1 ARRRPAGHPHRPGR
15 GGGGRPGCGR
25 AGPGRRPGA
34 AGTAGPGKGPGSGA
48 ALFRR
53 PDHRGD
59 RRGHGKL
66 AGHGEAA
73 LAGRPCLAVRG
84 PGLPRRPPLS
94 RPAAPR
100 LRRAWANPPPF
111 SAPNAMGGPV
121 MPRTP
126 IRTRW
131 LASLLAA
138 CTAFAAH
145 AQSGPVQ
152 WVAII
157 DPNGFETPMP
167 AHWVEL
173 PAGWQTQGGVLW
185 DQAAPCGATPSLRW
199 QAHSPDGSQ
208 RLSVHPAEAWTWD
221 NTGLPPTRGRCPR
234 VPITSARQYLDSWI
248 QRHRPGARLLDYRD
262 RPDLITT
269 PPPPDGAGTQWRKEA
284 GEYLLAYV
292 DQGVEVRESVAVV
305 TLFSHMSMP
314 GVVPGEVRQFMTGFA
329 MGATTLRA
337 PAGRLPLD
345 LLARFSASIQVDPQW
360 QARMNRHNQ
369 VIARQGTEGMRR
381 RGQIVADTN

>member
-1 ARRRPAGHPHRPGR
+1 MRS
-15 GGGGRPGCGR
+15 
-25 AGPGRRPGA
+25 
-34 AGTAGPGKGPGSGA
+34 K
-48 ALFRR
+48 
-53 PDHRGD
+53 
-59 RRGHGKL
+59 
-66 AGHGEAA
+66 
-73 LAGRPCLAVRG
+73 
-84 PGLPRRPPLS
+84 
-94 RPAAPR
+94 
-100 LRRAWANPPPF
+100 
-111 SAPNAMGGPV
+111 
-121 MPRTP
+121 P

-152 WVAII
+152 RVAII
-157 DPNGFETPMP
+157 DPNGFEKPMP

-381 RGQIVADTN
+381 RGQIVADTNAQIADMQMQAWRDRQDSQDRSHQDTLDIVSETTRYDDPAAGGQVRLDGYGDNAWRMNDGTYLHSDDPNFDPNRDLGIEAAPLERIE

>member
-1 ARRRPAGHPHRPGR
+1 
-15 GGGGRPGCGR
+15 
-25 AGPGRRPGA
+25 
-34 AGTAGPGKGPGSGA
+34 
-48 ALFRR
+48 
-53 PDHRGD
+53 
-59 RRGHGKL
+59 
-66 AGHGEAA
+66 
-73 LAGRPCLAVRG
+73 
-84 PGLPRRPPLS
+84 
-94 RPAAPR
+94 
-100 LRRAWANPPPF
+100 
-111 SAPNAMGGPV
+111 
-121 MPRTP
+121 
-126 IRTRW
+126 
-131 LASLLAA
+131 
-138 CTAFAAH
+138 
-145 AQSGPVQ
+145 
-152 WVAII
+152 
-157 DPNGFETPMP
+157 
-167 AHWVEL
+167 
-173 PAGWQTQGGVLW
+173 
-185 DQAAPCGATPSLRW
+185 
-199 QAHSPDGSQ
+199 
-208 RLSVHPAEAWTWD
+208 
-221 NTGLPPTRGRCPR
+221 

-381 RGQIVADTN
+381 RGQIVADTNAQIADMQMQAWRDRQDSQDRSHQDTLDIVSETTRYDDPAAGGQVRLDGYGDNAWRMNDGTYLHSDDPNFDPNRDLDIEAAPLERIE